1 MPKARRVKGPKG
13 VLIECDPSIKSIIM
27 NIDSE
32 YNEYILHD
40 LDDTHLV
47 IQENK
52 VQDLKRRLDER
63 LKETIQEIER
73 DSDSDRDVKEGKGR

>member
-1 MPKARRVKGPKG
+1 MVKAIKG

-40 LDDTHLV
+40 LDDTHLL

-52 VQDLKRRLDER
+52 VQDLKRRLD
-63 LKETIQEIER
+63 
-73 DSDSDRDVKEGKGR
+73 DVSFKISCSNLCH

>member
-1 MPKARRVKGPKG
+1 MSELLPG

-32 YNEYILHD
+32 RNDYILHD

-52 VQDLKRRLDER
+52 VQDLKRKLD
-63 LKETIQEIER
+63 
-73 DSDSDRDVKEGKGR
+73 DVSRHLT